1 MEGKEETIINR
12 VAESALITIDLEELY
27 VEGERVLLDIAP
39 VLYQG
44 MVLREKD
51 FRQWAKDHP
60 WEQYAGKLVAV
71 NCTEDAI
78 VPTWAYMLIATK
90 LQPYA
95 RMFIFGTIEELET
108 VLFQRELSKLQPEN
122 YQDAKLVI
130 KGCSKKPV
138 PISAYVEISRLLA
151 PYASSIMY
159 GEPCST
165 VPIYKKPKARG

>member
-1 MEGKEETIINR
+1 MEEKDLTIVNR
-12 VAESALITIDLEELY
+12 VAQSGLVTIDLEDLY

-39 VLYQG
+39 VLFQG

-60 WEQYAGKLVAV
+60 WESYQGKLVAV
-71 NCTEDAI
+71 TCSEDAV

-90 LQPYA
+90 LQPFA
-95 RMFIFGTIEELET
+95 QMFVFGSLEELET
-108 VLFQRELSKLQPEN
+108 ILYQQKLSELKPER

-130 KGCSKKPV
+130 KGCSKKAVPV
-138 PISAYVEISRLLA
+138 SAYVEVSRLLA

-165 VPIYKKPKARG
+165 VPIYKKPKNRV

>member
-1 MEGKEETIINR
+1 MEEKEQDIVNR
-12 VAESALITIDLEELY
+12 VAQSGLITIDLEELY
-27 VEGERVLLDIAP
+27 VEGERIVLDIAP

-51 FRQWAKDHP
+51 FRQWAKEHP
-60 WEQYAGKLVAV
+60 WEGYTGKLVAV
-71 NCTEDAI
+71 VCSEDAI

-95 RMFIFGTIEELET
+95 RMFVFGSIEELET
-108 VLFQRELSKLQPEN
+108 TLFQQQLSKLNPAA

-130 KGCSKKPV
+130 KGCSKKAVPV
-138 PISAYVEISRLLA
+138 SAYVEVSRLLA

-165 VPIYKKPKARG
+165 VPIYKKPKSKV

>member
-1 MEGKEETIINR
+1 MEGKEEVIINR
-12 VAESALITIDLEELY
+12 VTESSLTTIDLEELY
-27 VEGERVLLDIAP
+27 VEGERILLDIAP

-51 FRQWAKDHP
+51 FRQWAKEHAWGD
-60 WEQYAGKLVAV
+60 YAGKFVAIT
-71 NCTEDAI
+71 CSEDAVI
-78 VPTWAYMLIATK
+78 PTWAYMLIATK

-95 RMFIFGTIEELET
+95 RMFIFGTIEELES
-108 VLFQRELSKLQPEN
+108 VLFRQELSKLQPEN
-122 YQDAKLVI
+122 FRDAKLVI

-138 PISAYVEISRLLA
+138 PVSAYVEISRLLS

-165 VPIYKKPKARG
+165 VPIYKKPKIRG